1 MPGPRCGTPM
11 KAGRT
16 CARPAGHSGRHKS
29 AEAARSSTARHRAY
43 YASHPEARAKQ
54 RHSHMAR
61 YRAERDENPLRR
73 KAKNLLAAARERA
86 KRGGLPFGLTLEW
99 AEREL
104 ASAVADGCPL
114 LGIGIVLDARA
125 HGPGSPTV
133 DKFDPGLGYT
143 QENCWV
149 ISYRANSMKQ
159 NATPDFMRRI
169 LEYADTRFAV
179 DP

>member
-1 MPGPRCGTPM
+1 MPAPRCGKPM
-11 KAGRT
+11 KAGKV
-16 CARPAGHSGRHKS
+16 CARPAGHPGRHAS
-29 AEAARSSTARHRAY
+29 AEAVRSDKARNRAY
-43 YASHPEARAKQ
+43 YASHPEVLAQQ
-54 RHSHMAR
+54 REGNSAR

-73 KAKNLLAAARERA
+73 KAKNLLAQARSRA
-86 KRGGLPFGLTLEW
+86 KHNALPCDLTLEW

-104 ASAVADGCPL
+104 VSAVQDGCPL